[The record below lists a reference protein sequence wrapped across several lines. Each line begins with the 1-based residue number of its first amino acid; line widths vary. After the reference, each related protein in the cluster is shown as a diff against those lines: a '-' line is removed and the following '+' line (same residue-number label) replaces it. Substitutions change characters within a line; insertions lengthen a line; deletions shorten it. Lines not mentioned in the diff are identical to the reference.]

1 MLVRRKK
8 ICLISFGIMSVF
20 LMAGLCLLRMRLAV
34 SDGNVKQSCYFTLP
48 PDPGQEDPLL
58 YLNDD
63 FTVQEGF
70 HSNLPII
77 ILSMDGELPEYK
89 SFSVGEE
96 RVTGEE
102 PYIRGSVRIID
113 GDGEFNYITDNPV
126 MESRLHIK
134 KRGHTSFTF
143 DKEQYLLK
151 LETADGMANKVDV
164 LGMGE
169 HDSWILNGSMADKSM
184 IRNYLAY
191 RIAAEVDETTP
202 DSRFCE
208 VILQKGDQYVYQG
221 LYLIMETITRSEN
234 RIDIDEYKAKNTY
247 SSYIVRRDRR
257 TSFDKMLDTYGRLSG
272 LSDEWIGLKYPSE
285 RKLTKNTM
293 RYIEEDFSRIEKVLY
308 SDEKN
313 VFVTY
318 GRYIDIH
325 SFVDYFL
332 LNEYFGN
339 YDAGMHSTYM
349 YKNSGERLKIG
360 PVWDFDQAM
369 NNYFLEEMNTETLA
383 FQERPFFK
391 QLCTDKRFIDLL
403 QSRYAELERSSLN
416 GEHIDDV
423 INETSAHIRSARERE
438 WNRWEADYGDGSG
451 TNWHNYYLLDYLDD
465 DGTLISRF
473 NEDYDQEIYN
483 IKVYLHKHGKA
494 METQLQFLEKTTI
507 YDTSIQNEKELLLLA
522 VLILFFLPA
531 AVLLR
536 RG

>member
-184 IRNYLAY
+184 IRNYLA
-191 RIAAEVDETTP
+191 
-202 DSRFCE
+202 
-208 VILQKGDQYVYQG
+208 
-221 LYLIMETITRSEN
+221 
-234 RIDIDEYKAKNTY
+234 
-247 SSYIVRRDRR
+247 
-257 TSFDKMLDTYGRLSG
+257 
-272 LSDEWIGLKYPSE
+272 
-285 RKLTKNTM
+285 
-293 RYIEEDFSRIEKVLY
+293 
-308 SDEKN
+308 
-313 VFVTY
+313 
-318 GRYIDIH
+318 
-325 SFVDYFL
+325 
-332 LNEYFGN
+332 
-339 YDAGMHSTYM
+339 
-349 YKNSGERLKIG
+349 
-360 PVWDFDQAM
+360 
-369 NNYFLEEMNTETLA
+369 
-383 FQERPFFK
+383 
-391 QLCTDKRFIDLL
+391 
-403 QSRYAELERSSLN
+403 
-416 GEHIDDV
+416 
-423 INETSAHIRSARERE
+423 
-438 WNRWEADYGDGSG
+438 
-451 TNWHNYYLLDYLDD
+451 
-465 DGTLISRF
+465 
-473 NEDYDQEIYN
+473 
-483 IKVYLHKHGKA
+483 
-494 METQLQFLEKTTI
+494 
-507 YDTSIQNEKELLLLA
+507 
-522 VLILFFLPA
+522 
-531 AVLLR
+531 
-536 RG
+536 